1 MKWFIRYCDAFDVLL
16 VTIEN
21 KKINFLKVKNNLV
34 ILYSNNEIV
43 GFNIFNPNI
52 DKTKNNFLQNENYES
67 YVKKEVSGYFKEV
80 DFHKQFVITKVT
92 KCKKIEGTHLSL
104 CEVILDGQSIQIV
117 CGAKNVRKDLVT
129 VLATEGSWM
138 PNGIRIGHGKL
149 KGYDSF
155 GMLCS
160 AKELNIDSDPN
171 ASGIIELNLP
181 DSYIGQKFE
190 GVFGEK

>member
-21 KKINFLKVKNNLV
+21 KKIDFLKVKNNLV

-52 DKTKNNFLQNENYES
+52 DKTKNNFLQNENYEN

-80 DFHKQFVITKVT
+80 NFHKQFVITKVT
-92 KCKKIEGTHLSL
+92 KCEKIEGTHLSL
-104 CEVILDGQSIQIV
+104 CEVILNGQSIQIV

-160 AKELNIDSDPN
+160 AKELKIDSDPN